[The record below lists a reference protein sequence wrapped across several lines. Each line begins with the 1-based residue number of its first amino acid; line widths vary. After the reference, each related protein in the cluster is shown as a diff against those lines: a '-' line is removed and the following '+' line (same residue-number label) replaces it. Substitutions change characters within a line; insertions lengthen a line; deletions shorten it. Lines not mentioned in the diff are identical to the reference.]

1 MCFLFTMSDIG
12 GNKPRLVPYLTFVPI
27 ISKDKPFE
35 TSKNKRNRFSSEP
48 SNPDGMDVE
57 C

>member
-12 GNKPRLVPYLTFVPI
+12 GNKPKLEPYLTFVPI

-48 SNPDGMDVE
+48 PNPGGIDVE